1 MSRRSIALPSA
12 ALAALLSVCSAGTH
26 AATVEVNFC
35 VSFEMLEQTPY
46 QVVSGDSGCASV
58 TVVAD
63 GALPGQTVTATD
75 FNEYWGVVGGVNT
88 TGATITITERYSW
101 NYSINVIAG
110 PNETASGFVRS
121 EMLGLH
127 FDFGSGSYEN
137 TYTWQLENNMAVD
150 GFYDLYVYGEAS
162 QTSPVPLPPAAAL
175 LVTGLTILAHRR
187 QTRER
192 ATSL

>member
-1 MSRRSIALPSA
+1 MSHHSIAFACA
-12 ALAALLSVCSAGTH
+12 AFATLLSVCASGTH

-35 VSFEMLEQTPY
+35 LSFEMLEQTPY

-75 FNEYWGVVGGVNT
+75 FDEYWVVVGGGNT
-88 TGATITITERYSW
+88 TGETVTITERYSW

-121 EMLGLH
+121 EMLGLY

-137 TYTWQLENNMAVD
+137 TYTWQLENNIAVD

-175 LVTGLTILAHRR
+175 LVTGLTIIAHRR
-187 QTRER
+187 KTRDR
-192 ATSL
+192 ATPV